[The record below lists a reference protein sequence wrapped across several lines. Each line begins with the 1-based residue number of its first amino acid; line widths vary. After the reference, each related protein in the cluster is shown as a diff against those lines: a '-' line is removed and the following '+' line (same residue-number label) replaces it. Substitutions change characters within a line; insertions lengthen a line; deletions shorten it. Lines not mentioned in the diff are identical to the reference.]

1 MGVRI
6 TPYLTVDYIRGL
18 FVIVRF
24 IAWVWLYVAS
34 RCVFSTAVA
43 YALSKVGK
51 EGLVL
56 KKEQLQL
63 YVTCIMVRMCFC
75 GFQPGLES
83 LYATKSYR
91 FCSTINLGLE
101 IVQC

>member
-1 MGVRI
+1 MEVRI

-24 IAWVWLYVAS
+24 IAWVWFYGYGYNNS

-51 EGLVL
+51 
-56 KKEQLQL
+56 
-63 YVTCIMVRMCFC
+63 
-75 GFQPGLES
+75 
-83 LYATKSYR
+83 
-91 FCSTINLGLE
+91 
-101 IVQC
+101 